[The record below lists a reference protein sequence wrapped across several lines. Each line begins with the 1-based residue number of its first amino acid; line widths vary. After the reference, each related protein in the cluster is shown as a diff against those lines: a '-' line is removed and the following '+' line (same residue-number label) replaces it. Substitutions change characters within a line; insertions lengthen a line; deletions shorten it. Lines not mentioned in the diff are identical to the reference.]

1 MTTQA
6 PVSIAV
12 KNEGGNVI
20 LKFDRD
26 VNYVEIEP
34 QNCLDIVEAMSAAA
48 FEARDGIKP
57 VGPALKASL
66 IEAHRDKLVPRI
78 TLMLAAMREDKKKTD
93 GQVALQL
100 VDVIFSEI
108 FS

>member
-1 MTTQA
+1 MTQTN
-6 PVSIAV
+6 VSIAV
-12 KNEGGNVI
+12 KHERGLVI
-20 LKFDRD
+20 LKLDRD
-26 VNYVEIEP
+26 VNYIEIEP

-66 IEAHRDKLVPRI
+66 IEKHRDKLVPRI
-78 TLMLAAMREDKKKTD
+78 TLMLAALREDKKRSD
-93 GQVALQL
+93 GYIALQI
-100 VDVIFSEI
+100 VDAIFSEI